1 MFDIDRFKDINDRY
15 GHLCGDAVLSAVG
28 AKMREVLRGSDLKC
42 RYGGEEFLVL
52 LPETPL
58 EGAKRVADTLRR
70 ELADMPINWKGEI
83 VPVTASFGVSVALP
97 AEIDGKALIARAD
110 AALYRAK
117 DQGRNCVRLSMET
130 AVA

>member
-1 MFDIDRFKDINDRY
+1 M
-15 GHLCGDAVLSAVG
+15 
-28 AKMREVLRGSDLKC
+28 
-42 RYGGEEFLVL
+42 L

-70 ELADMPINWKGEI
+70 ELADMPVNWKGEA
-83 VPVTASFGVSVALP
+83 VSVTASFGVSVALP
-97 AEIDGKALIARAD
+97 AEIDSKALVGRAD

-130 AVA
+130 ALAIN

>member
-1 MFDIDRFKDINDRY
+1 M
-15 GHLCGDAVLSAVG
+15 
-28 AKMREVLRGSDLKC
+28 
-42 RYGGEEFLVL
+42 L

-70 ELADMPINWKGEI
+70 ALADMPVHWKGEVI
-83 VPVTASFGVSVALP
+83 PVTASLGVSVALP
-97 AEIDGKALIARAD
+97 AEIDAKALIGRAD

-117 DQGRNCVRLSMET
+117 EQGRNCVRLSTDT